1 MLCATS
7 SNAHLPRSA
16 PSSLERHA
24 RLLRRTLKVA
34 KSVSKSQ
41 PVTHCSCTNLGVSG
55 THIHAVRLSAPYS
68 SGSGFK
74 LWFLALAFGPGSD
87 IALALSLSG
96 YGLPLGSDQHAMPKV
111 FFSQQRAGRNLMIL
125 VFVVFG
131 VGMWV

>member
-24 RLLRRTLKVA
+24 RLLRRTESGRKCQL
-34 KSVSKSQ
+34 
-41 PVTHCSCTNLGVSG
+41 VTHCSCTNLGVSG

-74 LWFLALAFGPGSD
+74 LWFLDLAFGPGSD
-87 IALALSLSG
+87 TALALSVSG